1 MIEIQRLTHLGI
13 CVSDIERSLR
23 LYRDVLGCK
32 EVGRLELEGE
42 PTATLNGMQD
52 VKVRAIYLERDG
64 WRLEL
69 LEFPVPGW
77 IGPQAPRP
85 MNQLGLTHLSF
96 RVADLDAVCAQIQ
109 SAGGGVLTGTR
120 LELPGPTR
128 VIMAFD
134 PDGVRLELIQGPGD
148 PNAIPRGPRPRA
160 AGDRRQEPATK
171 G

>member
-1 MIEIQRLTHLGI
+1 MTIQRLTHMGI
-13 CVSDIERSLR
+13 CVSDLERSLR
-23 LYRDVLGCK
+23 FYRDLLGCE

-42 PTATLNGMQD
+42 PTATLNGMTD
-52 VKVRAIYLERDG
+52 VKVRAVYLERDG

-96 RVADLDAVCAQIQ
+96 RVADLDATCAQIQ
-109 SAGGGVLTGTR
+109 AAGGGLLPGTR
-120 LELPGPTR
+120 LDLPGPTR
-128 VIMAFD
+128 VIMALD
-134 PDGVRLELIQGPGD
+134 PDGVRLELIERPGD
-148 PNAIPRGPRPRA
+148 PRAVPRG
-160 AGDRRQEPATK
+160 RRE

>member
-1 MIEIQRLTHLGI
+1 MEIQRLTHMGI
-13 CVSDIERSLR
+13 CVSDLERSLR
-23 LYRDVLGCK
+23 FYRDVLGCK

-42 PTATLNGMQD
+42 PTATLNGFPD
-52 VKVRAIYLERDG
+52 VEVRAIYLERDG

-69 LEFPVPGW
+69 LAFAVPGCV
-77 IGPQAPRP
+77 GPKAARP

-109 SAGGGVLTGTR
+109 AAGGDLLPETR

-128 VIMAFD
+128 VIMALD
-134 PDGVRLELIQGPGD
+134 PDGLRLELIQAPGD
-148 PNAIPRGPRPRA
+148 PNALPRG
-160 AGDRRQEPATK
+160 AGDHVS